1 MLELQDISLLPT
13 ADCQGFPPLYRV
25 SLRLAQDERF
35 VALMGPKK
43 SGASDLIQ
51 AIRGGS
57 APHTGTILWQGAD
70 ASLFRSSAPNRISF
84 CSAQQF
90 PDEDDSLQSYLSS
103 VFVEFEEISAE
114 AAGLR
119 IERIEEVWICQTCQ
133 HSFDQSKDS
142 SNGPQ
147 NCPWCGEKL
156 ALLDGVQ
163 EMLVEWI
170 ELQDNQE
177 T

>member
-1 MLELQDISLLPT
+1 MHELSIANEIFKIVQSHAPQAGVIAVGIRLGAWS
-13 ADCQGFPPLYRV
+13 CVQEQ
-25 SLRLAQDERF
+25 SLRN
-35 VALMGPKK
+35 
-43 SGASDLIQ
+43 S
-51 AIRGGS
+51 
-57 APHTGTILWQGAD
+57 
-70 ASLFRSSAPNRISF
+70 FRWVTDQTAYGEVRL
-84 CSAQQF
+84 
-90 PDEDDSLQSYLSS
+90 E
-103 VFVEFEEISAE
+103 
-114 AAGLR
+114 

-177 T
+177 S